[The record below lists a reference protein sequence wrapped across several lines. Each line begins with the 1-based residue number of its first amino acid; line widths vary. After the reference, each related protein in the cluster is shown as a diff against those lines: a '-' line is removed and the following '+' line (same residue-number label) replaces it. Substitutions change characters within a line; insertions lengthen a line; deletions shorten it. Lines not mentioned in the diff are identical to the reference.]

1 LVKNDKV
8 AQGYAMKI
16 GRYEICGM
24 LGRGGMSRVYK
35 VKVPVIGKIAALK
48 ILSPDK
54 LLAKLMDT
62 GKLKE
67 LFTSEAMIMAG
78 LRHSNIVDVWDFD
91 EADGNLFYVMDY
103 YCNNLGII
111 IGESYR
117 TEQPSRVIRLDK
129 AIHYT
134 GQILS
139 GLARLHYAGIIHRDI
154 KPFNILVT
162 EQDNV
167 KISDFGLSKLRGET
181 FEGPRNLNVGS
192 PYYAAPEQEQN
203 PDDVDFRADIY
214 PVGVMLYRML
224 TGHLPPEDRKL
235 MKPPSN
241 FNPDLDEN
249 WDRFIS
255 KAMNLNRSERFSG
268 AKEMIEKLYC
278 LSDLWQKKKE
288 MVCKISDPENS
299 GKKDADA
306 SEMVPNLFRSDC
318 IKAYPAQAKN
328 IFGLDDLWRP
338 LKYIR
343 NDFKDNQ
350 DGTVTD
356 KATGLIWQQ
365 SGCSYPLNWHDAK
378 NYIERLNQD
387 RFAGRDCWK
396 LPTIN
401 QLISLVTRTPH
412 GEDFCIQPLFDQAQ
426 KWLWSCDLCSFM
438 AAWYVSVEL
447 GFVAWH
453 DFTGY
458 YYAKGVCRDK

>member
-1 LVKNDKV
+1 
-8 AQGYAMKI
+8 MKI
-16 GRYEICGM
+16 GKYEISGM

-35 VKVPVIGKIAALK
+35 IKVPVIEKIAALK
-48 ILSPDK
+48 ILSPDP

-62 GKLKE
+62 GKLRD
-67 LFTSEAMIMAG
+67 LFTSEAVIMAG
-78 LRHSNIVDVWDFD
+78 LRHANIVDVWDLD

-103 YCNNLGII
+103 YCHNLGIM
-111 IGESYR
+111 IGETYR

-134 GQILS
+134 RQILA
-139 GLARLHYAGIIHRDI
+139 GLARLHHAGIIHRDI

-162 EQDNV
+162 EQDTV

-203 PDDVDFRADIY
+203 PDDVDFTADIY

-224 TGHLPPEDRKL
+224 TGELPPEDRAL
-235 MKPPSN
+235 MKMPSH

-249 WDRFIS
+249 WDKFILNALSLDRFQ
-255 KAMNLNRSERFSG
+255 RFSG
-268 AKEMIEKLYC
+268 AKEMMEELEH
-278 LSDLWQKKKE
+278 LADLWRKKKE
-288 MVCKISDPENS
+288 NVCQISDPVRS
-299 GKKDADA
+299 
-306 SEMVPNLFRSDC
+306 SEMNGNTSQMTPKLQRSES
-318 IKAYPAQAKN
+318 IKVCPSQAQD

-338 LKYIR
+338 LNYLN
-343 NDFKDNQ
+343 NDFKDNR

-356 KATGLIWQQ
+356 KTTGLIWQQ
-365 SGCSYPLNWHDAK
+365 SGSPYPLTRHQAK
-378 NYIERLNQD
+378 EYIEGLNQES
-387 RFAGRDCWK
+387 FAGLECWT

-401 QLISLVTRTPH
+401 ELMSLLTRTPH
-412 GEDFCIQPLFDQAQ
+412 GEDFCIQPLFTQTQ
-426 KWLWSCDLCSFM
+426 KWLWSCDLRSFM

-458 YYAKGVCRDK
+458 YYARGVCRDMA